1 MATFDDE
8 FMNSLVGNR
17 DLQRFWSSVFNNQ
30 YKFIVDQAI
39 NTKSGNPTM
48 DAALQE
54 VAYDA
59 ADFIAG
65 FNVRFPVDPS
75 ETEMFD
81 PNSAKSINNLDVQWR
96 ELYSDTTKHF
106 PAFRAMRDSKYFSIS
121 LDPAL
126 IYPG

>member
-1 MATFDDE
+1 
-8 FMNSLVGNR
+8 
-17 DLQRFWSSVFNNQ
+17 
-30 YKFIVDQAI
+30 
-39 NTKSGNPTM
+39 M

-65 FNVRFPVDPS
+65 FNIRFPVDPS
-75 ETEMFD
+75 ETEVFD
-81 PNSAKSINNLDVQWR
+81 SNSAESINNIDVQWR

-106 PAFRAMRDSKYFSIS
+106 PAFKAMLNPNYFSIA

-126 IYPG
+126 IYPGQDGKVGNAELVMVGDDV